1 MKLLKVLFVTV
12 IILALLAVGAFYV
25 GTKIV
30 SDKVMDQFS
39 NQLENSGEMDQ
50 IKEKVKNDP
59 ELQKFIAE
67 GANVDSKTL
76 PFQTKEEA
84 TRQLV
89 KKFNVSE
96 LRDMQADLQQGNKQE
111 VLNKLEGK
119 LTDKE
124 LLALKVLAYKELNK

>member
-12 IILALLAVGAFYV
+12 VILALLAVGAFYV

-30 SDKVMDQFS
+30 SDKVMEQVS
-39 NQLENSGEMDQ
+39 NQLENSGEMDH

-67 GANVDSKTL
+67 GANADSENL

-96 LRDMQADLQQGNKQE
+96 LRDMQADLQKGNKQE

-119 LTDKE
+119 LTDEE
-124 LLALKVLAYKELNK
+124 LLALKVLAYKELNQ